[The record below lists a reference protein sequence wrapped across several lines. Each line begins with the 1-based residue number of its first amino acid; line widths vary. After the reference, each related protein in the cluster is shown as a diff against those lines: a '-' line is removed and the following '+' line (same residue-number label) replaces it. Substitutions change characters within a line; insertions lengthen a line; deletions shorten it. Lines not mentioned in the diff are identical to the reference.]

1 MCSSQVQSG
10 SDETM
15 SGRRVTLSKS
25 KLMSARQCLKRL
37 YLEVHRPELVVHSSR
52 TQAAFNIGNA
62 VGDIAHRIYG
72 NENAA
77 VIPYEGGMSHAI
89 RKTARLVGEGPQYPI
104 FEATFQHGGVL
115 VRVDALLPDGDAWR
129 MVEVKASTSVKD
141 EHVFDCAAQRWV
153 FEGLGHSLTGI
164 ALAHVDNTFV
174 YEGDGD
180 FDGLLI
186 ESEMTESTDNIL
198 AVVPE
203 WIAMAREAVSG
214 DEPAIGVGAQC
225 FKPYE
230 CPFVGHCWPQGTEY
244 PVQGL
249 GGDRA
254 KLGELIAEGIEDIRD
269 VPVNLLSE
277 KQQWI
282 QKVTRSGKAEILP
295 GAPTFVESL
304 AYPRYYLDFET
315 IMPPIPIWA
324 GTRPY
329 ETLPIQWSCHFEPES
344 GMLEHA
350 DFLDISGY
358 PPMRMLAESLIRVL
372 GKQGP
377 VLMYTSYEKTVI
389 NALIGRFPE
398 LEAPLQAI
406 VKRLVDLHPPTQ
418 QFYYHPA
425 MAGSWSLKA
434 VLPTIAPD
442 MQYSELD
449 GIQEGTAASEGYL
462 EAILP
467 ETSEQRKVELEQQ
480 LLRYC
485 KFDTEAMV
493 RLVQFLGKGN

>member
-1 MCSSQVQSG
+1 
-10 SDETM
+10 M
-15 SGRRVTLSKS
+15 SRRRVYLSKS
-25 KLMSARQCLKRL
+25 RLMSARQCLKRL
-37 YLEVHRPELVVHSSR
+37 HLEVNRPELVVYSPA
-52 TQAAFNIGNA
+52 TEAAFKTGNA
-62 VGDIAHRIYG
+62 VGDIAQQIYG
-72 NENAA
+72 DKKAV
-77 VIPYEGGMSHAI
+77 VIPYEGGMGHALK
-89 RKTARLVGEGPQYPI
+89 KTARLVSEGPRYPI

-129 MVEVKASTSVKD
+129 IVEVKASTSVKD

-153 FEGLGHSLTGI
+153 FEGLGHDLAGI

-174 YEGDGD
+174 YAGEGD

-186 ESEMTESTDNIL
+186 ESDETDSTGSIL
-198 AVVPE
+198 PVVPE
-203 WIAMAREAVSG
+203 WISQAQAAAGG
-214 DEPAIGVGAQC
+214 DEPVVGVGPQC
-225 FKPYE
+225 YKPYA
-230 CPFVGHCWPQGTEY
+230 CPFISHCWPSDTEY

-249 GGDRA
+249 GGDRS
-254 KLGELIAEGIEDIRD
+254 KLGELIAEGIEDLRD
-269 VPVNLLSE
+269 VPVNRLTE

-282 QKVTRSGKAEILP
+282 QKVTRSGKAELLP
-295 GAPTFVESL
+295 GARTFVESL
-304 AYPRYYLDFET
+304 TYPRYYLDFET

-329 ETLPIQWSCHFEPES
+329 ETLPIQFSCHFEAGP
-344 GMLEHA
+344 GRLEHA
-350 DFLDISGY
+350 DFLDLTGD
-358 PPMRMLAESLIRVL
+358 PPMRRLAESMIRAL
-372 GKQGP
+372 GTAGP
-377 VLMYTSYEKTVI
+377 VLMYTAYERIVI
-389 NALIGRFPE
+389 NNLIDRFPE
-398 LEAPLQAI
+398 LQAPLQAI
-406 VKRLVDLHPPTQ
+406 VDRLVDLRPPTQ

-462 EAILP
+462 EAIDPTTSP
-467 ETSEQRKVELEQQ
+467 ERKAELKEQ

-493 RLVQFLGKGN
+493 RLVAFLGRSGG